1 MSQRRQT
8 AERVRE
14 WRDPGLEQSPTRDVQ
29 TMSKAEQARTPGTAS
44 EWRQRKL
51 ARRLRDENP
60 RRNRTLKAATAF
72 EDERATGARRAE
84 CGIEHQVDELG
95 RNSRTVA
102 RRIASSC
109 AGWRHGPS
117 AAEFCDAVRAEGP
130 TRQQRSLIAMRVRGA
145 SDEELL
151 LAWADEVYS
160 DRMLV
165 AAIHPAGAAD
175 ANPQRNAALNR
186 WARGR

>member
-1 MSQRRQT
+1 
-8 AERVRE
+8 
-14 WRDPGLEQSPTRDVQ
+14 
-29 TMSKAEQARTPGTAS
+29 MSKAEQARTPGTAS

-60 RRNRTLKAATAF
+60 RRNRTLKTATAF

-84 CGIEHQVDELG
+84 CGIERQVDELG
-95 RNSRTVA
+95 RNSRTVE

-130 TRQQRSLIAMRVRGA
+130 TRRQRSLIAMRVRGA